1 MKLISGDIRV
11 NILILSMLSIV
22 SLSAFNVKSKADK
35 EESVHKIL
43 NDTLVITKIS
53 KDLYICTCKPD
64 IANPGGEGKI
74 YFQGRYKK
82 DEITED
88 ADYHDCDERFL
99 MQWDLSELP
108 EGIKTIEAKMRL
120 VCAGY
125 TGDEIGQL
133 VYECISEP
141 WDANAGYSKKPE
153 TLPETRVTAEWPA
166 KSTYH
171 YVDITDFV
179 KNWYNGSLLNYGLM
193 GFSIDTETTNS
204 ALFCS
209 SIFPQED
216 ARPKLIITFLKE

>member
-108 EGIKTIEAKMRL
+108 EGIKIIEAKMRL